1 MLIASGSPG
10 DDFHDHL
17 LARLPRAPQ
26 IAWIGAASG
35 DRAQWFERSANLL
48 GKRYD
53 ARVRL
58 ARTVPGPGYDREET
72 RRILDEAQLIYLG
85 GGDVSL
91 LAEHLCRDGLDE
103 QIRARRRAGAALL
116 GVSAGAIGLT
126 PAWLR
131 FPEDIDDDEDNSGEV
146 ALPSRFACVGAV
158 PIACDVHDE
167 ESDWEELRALLD
179 VWRRDD
185 PQARV
190 EAYGIP
196 AGGALLL
203 DGEDRVKHLG
213 AAPHRLILDQ
223 GRIVE

>member
-10 DDFHDHL
+10 DEFHDHL
-17 LARLPRAPQ
+17 LARLPSAPSV
-26 IAWIGAASG
+26 AFVGAASG

-48 GKRYD
+48 RRRYD
-53 ARVRL
+53 ARVRF
-58 ARTVPGPGYDREET
+58 ARTVPGPDYDREET
-72 RRILDEAQLIYLG
+72 RRILDEAQLIYVG
-85 GGDVSL
+85 GGDVGV

-103 QIRARRRAGAALL
+103 KIRQRRRDGAALL
-116 GVSAGAIGLT
+116 GVSAGAIGLG
-126 PAWLR
+126 PAWVR
-131 FPEDIDDDEDNSGEV
+131 FPDDDDEV
-146 ALPSRFACVGAV
+146 TLPLRFACVGAM

-179 VWRRDD
+179 AWARVD
-185 PQARV
+185 PAASV

-203 DGEDRVKHLG
+203 DGDDGVTHVGVAPRRLRLDR
-213 AAPHRLILDQ
+213 